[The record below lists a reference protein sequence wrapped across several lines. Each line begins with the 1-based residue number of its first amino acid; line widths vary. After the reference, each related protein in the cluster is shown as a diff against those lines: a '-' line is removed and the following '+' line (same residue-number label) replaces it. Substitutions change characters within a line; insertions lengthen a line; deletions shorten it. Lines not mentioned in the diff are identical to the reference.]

1 MPSHLTLSSHGA
13 VPTKKR
19 RKIRKGTTSC
29 WECKRRKVRCSLVD
43 SPSGICKACQRR
55 GTKCLTQDYPDEEEV
70 DIAPE
75 GWRMARVLELSSPDV
90 ADSPGLD
97 PGSQIQRIT
106 ADSERDRRSI
116 STSLADPYAS
126 ISQELY
132 ASLPS
137 RKDVSIICEVLDQI
151 PILFYEFISNPNP
164 IEEKDSHA
172 RVESRTFLDIPDPA
186 SHPALLAR
194 YMLRIVMALQSLDL
208 KKCGTKLIG
217 LSEAPQL
224 MTKRLAETAIR
235 LVTKR
240 DELLGTV
247 EGIECVMMD
256 GSYQANCGNYCPA
269 WIAFRKAMTLAQV
282 IGIHRPGHSL
292 RSLDSRY
299 KVDGSFL
306 WYRATYIDRLMCLMM
321 GRPQGSMDCSMATG
335 EALEADTPLGQ
346 LERIHCLIAHRI
358 LERNDAGIYSVETTH
373 DIDNQLHKAAEMMPS
388 GWWMVP
394 NIAQPDES
402 IGWEMCLVS
411 QINHYGLINQLHI
424 PYMLR
429 FANAEKLHSYSQTTC
444 INASREILT
453 RYIVLGNSNRVAYTC
468 RVIDFFTLS
477 SALLLLLAHLR
488 QHTRSPGEFNSLAHQ
503 RQSDRAMISQALD
516 NLQKIAWISQ
526 DRIIAKS
533 ADLLSRLFEIE
544 GEAAQGTATYVVH
557 SIGSPEEVR
566 IETERGPPPL
576 TRGLRFCIPWFGFV
590 RIVRGFIRRTP
601 SAAEIMAG
609 KDIFQFRPP
618 TPVDQDPQV
627 VDATSHPPAGEPP
640 ATGLRC
646 RQELTPSQ
654 QPQPWYAE
662 AGLGP
667 DDWTMQGFDM
677 SFWNCFFQGPSL
689 TVPSD
694 GTGMGMGSSGS

>member
-1 MPSHLTLSSHGA
+1 MHSHFISSNHGA

-29 WECKRRKVRCSLVD
+29 WECKRRKVRCSLVA
-43 SPSGICKACQRR
+43 SPDGVCKACQRR
-55 GTKCLTQDYPDEEEV
+55 GTKCLTQDYPDEDEV
-70 DIAPE
+70 ENAPG
-75 GWRMARVLELSSPDV
+75 GWRMARVPELSSPAVD
-90 ADSPGLD
+90 DSPGFS

-126 ISQELY
+126 IFQEF
-132 ASLPS
+132 
-137 RKDVSIICEVLDQI
+137 IICEVLDQV
-151 PILFYEFISNPNP
+151 PILFYEFITCPYPNV
-164 IEEKDSHA
+164 EKDSHA
-172 RVESRTFLDIPDPA
+172 RVESRSFLDIAHPV

-208 KKCGTKLIG
+208 KKCGTKLTG
-217 LSEAPQL
+217 LSEAPQV

-235 LVTKR
+235 LVSKR

-247 EGIECVMMD
+247 EGIECAMME

-292 RSLDSRY
+292 RPLDGRY

-306 WYRATYIDRLMCLMM
+306 WYRATYIDRFMCLMM
-321 GRPQGSMDCSMATG
+321 GRPQGSMDCTMTTG
-335 EALEADTPLGQ
+335 GAIEADTPLGQ
-346 LERIHCLIAHRI
+346 LERVHCLIAHRI
-358 LERNDAGIYSVETTH
+358 LERNDAEIYSVETTH
-373 DIDNQLHKAAEMMPS
+373 DIDNQLHKAAEMMPG

-394 NIAQPDES
+394 KIAQPDNS
-402 IGWEMCLVS
+402 IGWETRLVS

-429 FANAEKLHSYSQTTC
+429 FVNAEQLHSYSHTTC

-488 QHTRSPGEFNSLAHQ
+488 QHTRSPGEFNPLAHQ
-503 RQSDRAMISQALD
+503 RQGDRAMISQALD
-516 NLQKIAWISQ
+516 NLQKISW
-526 DRIIAKS
+526 
-533 ADLLSRLFEIE
+533 
-544 GEAAQGTATYVVH
+544 GEAAQDPATYVVH

-566 IETERGPPPL
+566 METERGPPPL

-590 RIVRGFIRRTP
+590 RIVQGIARRAP

-609 KDIFQFRPP
+609 KDILQFRPQ
-618 TPVDQDPQV
+618 TPVDQDLPV
-627 VDATSHPPAGEPP
+627 ADATSHPPAGEPP
-640 ATGLRC
+640 AIGTRC
-646 RQELTPSQ
+646 GQESAPSQ
-654 QPQPWYAE
+654 QPQPWYAD
-662 AGLGP
+662 AGLGA

-677 SFWNCFFQGPSL
+677 SFWNCFFQGPNL
-689 TVPSD
+689 TMPPEWNGD
-694 GTGMGMGSSGS
+694 EM

>member
-1 MPSHLTLSSHGA
+1 MPSHLTSSNHVA
-13 VPTKKR
+13 VITKKR

-43 SPSGICKACQRR
+43 SPDGVCKACQRR
-55 GTKCLTQDYPDEEEV
+55 GTKCLTQDYPVEDEVEN
-70 DIAPE
+70 APG
-75 GWRMARVLELSSPDV
+75 GWRMSRVPEPSSPAV
-90 ADSPGLD
+90 ADSPGVG
-97 PGSQIQRIT
+97 PGSPIQRII

-137 RKDVSIICEVLDQI
+137 RNDLSIICEILDQI
-151 PILFYEFISNPNP
+151 PILFYEFITCPYP
-164 IEEKDSHA
+164 LVEKDSHGF
-172 RVESRTFLDIPDPA
+172 VESRSFLNIPDPVL
-186 SHPALLAR
+186 HPALLAR

-208 KKCGTKLIG
+208 KKCGAKLTG
-217 LSEAPQL
+217 LSEAPQV
-224 MTKRLAETAIR
+224 MAKRLAETAIR
-235 LVTKR
+235 LVTSR

-247 EGIECVMMD
+247 EGIECVMME
-256 GSYQANCGNYCPA
+256 GSYQAICGYYCPA

-282 IGIHRPGHSL
+282 VGIHRPGHSL
-292 RSLDSRY
+292 RLLDRRC

-306 WYRATYIDRLMCLMM
+306 WYRATYIDRFMCLMM

-335 EALEADTPLGQ
+335 GLFEADTPLGQ
-346 LERIHCLIAHRI
+346 LERVHCLIAHRI

-373 DIDNQLHKAAEMMPS
+373 DIDNQLQKAAEMMPS
-388 GWWMVP
+388 VWWTVP
-394 NIAQPDES
+394 NIAQLDGS
-402 IGWEMCLVS
+402 IGWEMRLVS

-429 FANAEKLHSYSQTTC
+429 FANAEQLHSYSQTTC

-488 QHTRSPGEFNSLAHQ
+488 QHTRSPGEFNPLTHQ
-503 RQSDRAMISQALD
+503 RQSDRGMISQTLD
-516 NLQKIAWISQ
+516 NLQKIAWVSQ

-533 ADLLSRLFEIE
+533 ADLLSRLLDIE
-544 GEAAQGTATYVVH
+544 DEAVQGSATYVVH
-557 SIGSPEEVR
+557 SIGSSEEVKM
-566 IETERGPPPL
+566 ETERGPPPL

-590 RIVRGFIRRTP
+590 RIVRGFVRRTP

-609 KDIFQFRPP
+609 EDILQFRPP
-618 TPVDQDPQV
+618 TPVDQDPRV
-627 VDATSHPPAGEPP
+627 TDATNHPPAGEPP
-640 ATGLRC
+640 ATGPRC
-646 RQELTPSQ
+646 GQELAPSQ
-654 QPQPWYAE
+654 QPQPWYAD
-662 AGLGP
+662 AGLGV
-667 DDWTMQGFDM
+667 DDWIMHGFDM

-689 TVPSD
+689 TMPSD
-694 GTGMGMGSSGS
+694 GTGTGMRM

>member
-1 MPSHLTLSSHGA
+1 MPSYLTSSNHCA
-13 VPTKKR
+13 VLTKKR

-43 SPSGICKACQRR
+43 SPGGVCKACQRR
-55 GTKCLTQDYPDEEEV
+55 GTKCLTQDYPVEDEVEN
-70 DIAPE
+70 AP
-75 GWRMARVLELSSPDV
+75 GGLRMARVPEPSSPAA
-90 ADSPGLD
+90 ADSPGLG
-97 PGSQIQRIT
+97 PGSPFQRII

-137 RKDVSIICEVLDQI
+137 RNDLSIICNVLDQI
-151 PILFYEFISNPNP
+151 PILFYAFITCPYP
-164 IEEKDSHA
+164 IVEKDSHGF
-172 RVESRTFLDIPDPA
+172 VESRLFLNIPDPVP
-186 SHPALLAR
+186 HPALLAR

-208 KKCGTKLIG
+208 KKCGAKLTG
-217 LSEAPQL
+217 LSEAPQV

-235 LVTKR
+235 LVTSR

-247 EGIECVMMD
+247 EGIECVMME
-256 GSYQANCGNYCPA
+256 GSYKANNGYYCPA
-269 WIAFRKAMTLAQV
+269 WIAFRKAMTLAQA

-292 RSLDSRY
+292 RLLDRHC

-306 WYRATYIDRLMCLMM
+306 WYRATYIDRFMCLMM

-335 EALEADTPLGQ
+335 GPFEADTPLGQ
-346 LERIHCLIAHRI
+346 LERVHCVIAHRI
-358 LERNDAGIYSVETTH
+358 LERNDAGIYSVEKIH
-373 DIDNQLHKAAEMMPS
+373 DIDSQLQKAAEMMPS
-388 GWWMVP
+388 EWWTVP
-394 NIAQPDES
+394 NIAQLDGS
-402 IGWEMCLVS
+402 IGWEMRLVS

-429 FANAEKLHSYSQTTC
+429 FANAEQLQSYSQTTC

-488 QHTRSPGEFNSLAHQ
+488 QHSRSPGEFNPLAHQ
-503 RQSDRAMISQALD
+503 RQSDRGMISQTLD
-516 NLQKIAWISQ
+516 NLQKIAWVSQ

-533 ADLLSRLFEIE
+533 ADLLSRLLDIE
-544 GEAAQGTATYVVH
+544 GEAAQGSVTYVVH
-557 SIGSPEEVR
+557 SIGSSEEVKV
-566 IETERGPPPL
+566 ETERGPPPL

-590 RIVRGFIRRTP
+590 RIERGFIPCTS
-601 SAAEIMAG
+601 SAAEIVAG
-609 KDIFQFRPP
+609 KDILQFRPP
-618 TPVDQDPQV
+618 TPVDQDPLV
-627 VDATSHPPAGEPP
+627 TDATNHPPAGEPP
-640 ATGLRC
+640 ATGPRYG
-646 RQELTPSQ
+646 QESAPSQ
-654 QPQPWYAE
+654 QPQPWYAD
-662 AGLGP
+662 AGIGV

-689 TVPSD
+689 AMPSY
-694 GTGMGMGSSGS
+694 GTGIGMEM

>member
-1 MPSHLTLSSHGA
+1 MISHQSSSNHGT
-13 VPTKKR
+13 VLTKKR

-43 SPSGICKACQRR
+43 NSDGVCKACQRR
-55 GTKCLTQDYPDEEEV
+55 GTKCLTQDYPVEDEV
-70 DIAPE
+70 GNAPG
-75 GWRMARVLELSSPDV
+75 GWRMAQVAELSSAAV
-90 ADSPGLD
+90 ADCPGLG
-97 PGSQIQRIT
+97 PGSQIQHNI

-126 ISQELY
+126 ISHELY
-132 ASLPS
+132 SSLPS
-137 RKDVSIICEVLDQI
+137 RKDVSIICEVLDQV
-151 PILFYEFISNPNP
+151 PIIFYEFITCPYP
-164 IEEKDSHA
+164 IMEKGSHP
-172 RVESRTFLDIPDPA
+172 RVESRLFHDIPDPV

-208 KKCGTKLIG
+208 KKCGAKLTG
-217 LSEAPQL
+217 LSEAPQV
-224 MTKRLAETAIR
+224 MTRRLAETAIR
-235 LVTKR
+235 LVTGR

-247 EGIECVMMD
+247 EGIECVMME

-292 RSLDSRY
+292 RLLDRCC

-306 WYRATYIDRLMCLMM
+306 WYRATYIDRFMCLMM
-321 GRPQGSMDCSMATG
+321 GRPQGSMDCNMATG
-335 EALEADTPLGQ
+335 GALEADTPLGQ
-346 LERIHCLIAHRI
+346 LERVHCLIAHRI

-373 DIDNQLHKAAEMMPS
+373 DIDNQLQKAAEMMPS

-394 NIAQPDES
+394 NIAQLDDS
-402 IGWEMCLVS
+402 IGWEMRLVS
-411 QINHYGLINQLHI
+411 QINHYGLINQLYI

-429 FANAEKLHSYSQTTC
+429 FANAEQLHIYSHITC
-444 INASREILT
+444 VNASREILT

-477 SALLLLLAHLR
+477 SVLLLLLAHLR
-488 QHTRSPGEFNSLAHQ
+488 QHIHSPGEFNPLAHQ
-503 RQSDRAMISQALD
+503 RQSDRGMISQTLD
-516 NLQKIAWISQ
+516 NLQKTAWVSQ

-533 ADLLSRLFEIE
+533 ADLLSLLFDLEN
-544 GEAAQGTATYVVH
+544 EAAQGHATYVVH

-566 IETERGPPPL
+566 METERGPPPL

-590 RIVRGFIRRTP
+590 RIVRGFTLRTP

-609 KDIFQFRPP
+609 KDILQYRPP
-618 TPVDQDPQV
+618 TPVNQEPRGAE
-627 VDATSHPPAGEPP
+627 ATNHPPAGEPP
-640 ATGLRC
+640 ATGPRSE
-646 RQELTPSQ
+646 QESALSQ
-654 QPQPWYAE
+654 QPQPWYAD
-662 AGLGP
+662 AGLGV
-667 DDWTMQGFDM
+667 DDWTIQGFDM

-689 TVPSD
+689 TMPSD
-694 GTGMGMGSSGS
+694 GTGTGMGM